1 MEDARKNH
9 NVLLTVIGVTTLLV
23 AMVGATFA
31 YFSATSEST
40 EQNIKTGVL
49 KVSAT
54 SSEKNNTNIK
64 PTTWDGEEESEI
76 ADNKDVAVIT
86 LNVDTSQ
93 TTIEDATYN
102 IFLNATGIKLNTGD
116 DESLTGRNLSDIKW
130 ALFDESNKIG
140 EGNFGEASAD
150 DTGNVTNLKVNNQG
164 ENIKITSGDDT
175 QKYNLYIWIAE
186 SHNEQ
191 NQLQNLDIN
200 ATLRVDAKYGL

>member
-54 SSEKNNTNIK
+54 SSIKNNTNIK
-64 PTTWDGEEESEI
+64 PTTWNGEDEESVTS
-76 ADNKDVAVIT
+76 NTDVAVIT
-86 LNVDTSQ
+86 LDVDTSQ
-93 TTIEDATYN
+93 TTIEDATYD
-102 IFLNATGIKLNTGD
+102 ILLNASGIKLNTSEGLSGG
-116 DESLTGRNLSDIKW
+116 SLNQIKW
-130 ALFDESNKIG
+130 ALFDEKNKIG
-140 EGNFGEASAD
+140 EGDFSSAD
-150 DTGNVTNLKVNNQG
+150 LSGNITDLKVNTTG
-164 ENIKITSGDDT
+164 GNITITSGDNQ
-175 QKYNLYIWIAE
+175 QKYNLYIWIEE
-186 SHNEQ
+186 SHSEQ